1 MKINQFPC
9 LLFLLFSSLL
19 AATSDEAF
27 IQKYRVEEELRAVLD
42 AHCEEIE
49 TALTEFNQRDVKKRK
64 IKKHGVW
71 KFPWLPGYFV
81 KYNLDRIYGM
91 ERMLK
96 CITKHNLDLIKLPD
110 KRIYHIKN
118 RPTTLSNDNYLVV
131 IQGVEPET
139 DLGPIT
145 LKQVQ
150 QLGVLMKETGYVS
163 MTKTNYIRGKN
174 DIITMIDTESTFDYN
189 NPFLGFR
196 RLLSAGH
203 SVDEYTEEAV
213 KYILRELGRI
223 IRTSHPNNAYN
234 QIIGYLKNSNK
245 SREWDLFN
253 YFDLQVHN
261 RASY

>member
-1 MKINQFPC
+1 MKITHLLC
-9 LLFLLFSSLL
+9 LVFLLFSCLL
-19 AATSDEAF
+19 AAESEGAF
-27 IQKYRVEEELRAVLD
+27 ISKYAVGEDLKAILD
-42 AHCEEIE
+42 DHSEEIE
-49 TALTEFNQRDVKKRK
+49 AALKEFNQRDTKKRK

-71 KFPWLPGYFV
+71 RFPWLPGYFI

-96 CITKHNLDLIKLPD
+96 CIKRHNLDLIKLPD

-174 DIITMIDTESTFDYN
+174 DVVTMIDTESTFDYN

-223 IRTSHPNNAYN
+223 IRTSHPKDAYD

-253 YFDLQVHN
+253 YFDLQVLN
-261 RASY
+261 